1 MRTPDQLLS
10 TITLPDLVD
19 TSSHIGSILNEDRKR
34 YLSRNPTAFVIC
46 PFERRNIPFS
56 TITSHAKDE

>member
-34 YLSRNPTAFVIC
+34 YLSRNPTAF
-46 PFERRNIPFS
+46 ERRNIPFS